1 MLEAGTKR
9 LGAKSVKSR
18 RGGKQKNHALCASIC
33 FFFQEPAESFS
44 SLGMRGRRIALS
56 AAAVATAS
64 FGLPAAASFTPSG
77 FRQALP
83 QALPQALLHLTPS
96 ARTLGRHS
104 PRAARPRWCA
114 VWISRRSS
122 ASMSSACLPPAAT
135 ADGAGVA
142 PDAPD
147 RMRPVAIDTDAGV
160 DDAIAMLISLR
171 RDAAVQPVAVISV
184 AGVCA

>member
-1 MLEAGTKR
+1 
-9 LGAKSVKSR
+9 
-18 RGGKQKNHALCASIC
+18 
-33 FFFQEPAESFS
+33 
-44 SLGMRGRRIALS
+44 
-56 AAAVATAS
+56 
-64 FGLPAAASFTPSG
+64 
-77 FRQALP
+77 
-83 QALPQALLHLTPS
+83 
-96 ARTLGRHS
+96 
-104 PRAARPRWCA
+104 

-184 AGVCA
+184 AGVCTWETVHTERGRDRETHAHR